1 MKEKLENQAV
11 ANTTM
16 PISSKDSVNIGKLIK
31 GRKVDQAIMLLE
43 KIIAKEMALPIV
55 RFSFNVSHKRG
66 LGIGGRYPQKSSK
79 GIIKALKLL
88 KANAKAKGLDESKL
102 IINEFISNYAI
113 SNEKRGRYK
122 TGALTH
128 IKIGAVVKE

>member
-16 PISSKDSVNIGKLIK
+16 PISSKDSVNIGKLIR

-55 RFSFNVSHKRG
+55 RFSFN
-66 LGIGGRYPQKSSK
+66 
-79 GIIKALKLL
+79 
-88 KANAKAKGLDESKL
+88 
-102 IINEFISNYAI
+102 
-113 SNEKRGRYK
+113 
-122 TGALTH
+122 
-128 IKIGAVVKE
+128 